1 MSKIPGVKLPKVK
14 LKKSCKGACYKQPRP
29 KGEKE
34 TGGLNVDIGSKNMLD
49 VNTYLNSLQI
59 KRLSDR
65 YHFEYSNSCKLSK
78 TDITKAEAKKKANR
92 GIDDSMASR
101 LKSVFMED

>member
-1 MSKIPGVKLPKVK
+1 
-14 LKKSCKGACYKQPRP
+14 
-29 KGEKE
+29 
-34 TGGLNVDIGSKNMLD
+34 MLD

-101 LKSVFMED
+101 LKSVFMEDQKAAIGFIKANMLGKGLKTEFNFSGIKPAKKEDTRTPAEKKYDEE